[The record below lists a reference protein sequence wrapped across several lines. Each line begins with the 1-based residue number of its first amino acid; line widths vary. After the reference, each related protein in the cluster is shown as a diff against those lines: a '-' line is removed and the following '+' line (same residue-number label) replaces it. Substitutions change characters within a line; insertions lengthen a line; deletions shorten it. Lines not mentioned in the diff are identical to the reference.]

1 MKPSVQAI
9 LRIGLASYLRAH
21 RLPAYLHEALR
32 SLLLCRTAALGG
44 HTEVCP
50 EGHTTKVW
58 YNSCR
63 HRSCPQ
69 CAFLQTEQWLEKK
82 TRQLLDCDHY
92 HVVFTL
98 PGELRLLWRWN
109 QSALTALLFQAARDT
124 LFTLLG
130 DPAHLGAR
138 PGVIAALHTWGRS
151 LILHP
156 HIHCL
161 VTGGGLAPDGTWKL
175 VRNGFLLPVAVVRA
189 FYRGK
194 VLHGLEKLLKAGQ
207 LQLPPGF
214 SREDALALLR
224 AVARKKW
231 NVLIQKRYEHG
242 RGVATYLARYLR
254 GGPIKNHR
262 LVACDDQ
269 RVTFR
274 YGDHRDADEE
284 GRARERVMTLPLNE
298 FLDHLL
304 LHIPQP
310 GTQVVRG
317 YGLYSRTDKE
327 ALRRCREQLGPGR
340 EAAVPVRRSCSRPVR
355 SPLDTLRFCPVCA
368 RPMVRGEDL
377 PRSGVPPPTFSEER
391 IKSAA

>member
-1 MKPSVQAI
+1 MKPSVQTI
-9 LRIGLASYLRAH
+9 LQTGLADYLQTNRLPGYLRQ
-21 RLPAYLHEALR
+21 ALR
-32 SLLLCRTAALGG
+32 CLLHCRTALLGG

-50 EGHTTKVW
+50 EGHVSKVW

-69 CAFLQTEQWLEKK
+69 CAFLQTERWLAKK
-82 TRQLLDCDHY
+82 SAQLLPCDHF

-98 PGELRLLWRWN
+98 PSELRLLWRWN
-109 QSALTALLFQAARDT
+109 QAEMTALLFRVVRDT

-138 PGVIAALHTWGRS
+138 PGVLAALHTWGRS

-161 VTGGGLAPDGTWKL
+161 VTGGGLAADGTWKS
-175 VRNGFLLPVAVVRA
+175 VRNGFLLPVEVVRT

-194 VLHGLEKLLKAGQ
+194 VLHALEKLLEAGQ
-207 LQLPPGF
+207 LQLPPDLTQ
-214 SREDALALLR
+214 EAALALLKT
-224 AVARKKW
+224 VARKKW
-231 NVLIQKRYEHG
+231 NVRIQERYEHG
-242 RGVATYLARYLR
+242 RGVATYLARYMR

-262 LVACDDQ
+262 LVACDSR

-274 YGDHRDADEE
+274 YGNHREADAE
-284 GRARERVMTLPLNE
+284 GRAKESVMTLPIGE
-298 FLDHLL
+298 FLDRLL
-304 LHIPQP
+304 LHVPLP

-327 ALRRCREQLGPGR
+327 ALGRCREQLGPPP
-340 EAAVPVRRSCSRPVR
+340 EATGTTRRRRKGQVR
-355 SPLDTLRFCPVCA
+355 SPLDELRCCPVCG
-368 RPMVRGEDL
+368 RPLVRGEEL
-377 PRSGVPPPTFSEER
+377 PRSGAPPPDPVEVSHR
-391 IKSAA
+391 AVA